1 MIRKWQNMP
10 GPMTHVLMDGGILHV
25 DNLDEFYKQY
35 IDNLKTSKLYVV
47 EQKTEMFR
55 FFIDM
60 DYKGDKALESSEII
74 RLVKIMNTVTNKRA
88 FIALTPI
95 RTLPGGIV
103 KTGVHIHWPDLVVN
117 KQDAIK
123 LRNQIVMLIPES
135 NEWIDISVYGGSGL
149 RMIWSHKREGDIDR
163 PPYTP
168 WRTIKGDL
176 VTPLPQ
182 EPALDTLKLFCIRTD
197 QVRSTINKSID
208 KDCSKLEEYI
218 NKYMDGQQYARVL
231 KVFKTKTDKSLCV
244 QTDSRFCEN
253 VSKSHRRNHIWFWIK
268 HGKIRQ
274 MCLDE
279 DCKEF
284 EGGREY
290 NLPPSILKELQD
302 DTVAECADAGIS
314 FRDAFSL
321 H

>member
-1 MIRKWQNMP
+1 MP

-25 DNLDEFYKQY
+25 DDHDEFHKQY
-35 IDNLKTSKLYVV
+35 IDDLKTTKLYVV

-60 DYKGDKALESSEII
+60 DYKGPKALESYDILK
-74 RLVKIMNTVTNKRA
+74 LVIMMNKVTNKRA
-88 FIALTPI
+88 FIATTPV
-95 RTLPGGIV
+95 RQLPGGIV

-123 LRNQIVMLIPES
+123 LRNQIVMLIPEA
-135 NEWIDISVYGGSGL
+135 NDWIDISVYGGSGL
-149 RMIWSHKREGDIDR
+149 RMVWSHKREGDIDR
-163 PPYTP
+163 PPYIP
-168 WRTIKGDL
+168 WRTIEGNV
-176 VTPLPQ
+176 VTVLPT

-197 QVRSTINKSID
+197 QVRETINKSIN

-218 NKYMDGQQYARVL
+218 NVNMTGQQSARVL

-244 QTDSRFCEN
+244 QTDSRYCEN
-253 VSKSHRRNHIWFWIK
+253 VSKSHRRNHMWFWIK
-268 HGKIRQ
+268 GGTIRQ

-284 EGGREY
+284 KGGREY

-302 DTVAECADAGIS
+302 GPTIECSDAGIS